1 MLRKKDIE
9 CLRDN
14 TQLVWGEKSQ
24 ATEKGHRKLLETGV
38 TGGKKEK
45 KEKCIIM
52 KVIKCIAI

>member
-24 ATEKGHRKLLETGV
+24 ATEKGRRKLLETGV
-38 TGGKKEK
+38 TGGQKEK
-45 KEKCIIM
+45 KEKRIIM
-52 KVIKCIAI
+52 IK